1 VSLQITHYV
10 DSSILRQSAIEGIQ
24 DISEALGEV
33 TLVAKREA
41 LVALLTR
48 LRDDERFK
56 FNFLSDLSG
65 VDLGEF
71 ASPRFAVAYHL
82 YSLAHNHRLRVK
94 VFLEEDD
101 AKLPSV
107 TGIWKAAN
115 WQEREVFDFFGITFE
130 GHPDLRRI
138 LMPADYEGYP
148 LRKDFPMKGY

>member
-1 VSLQITHYV
+1 M
-10 DSSILRQSAIEGIQ
+10 LRQSAIAGIEE
-24 DISEALGEV
+24 ISEALGEV
-33 TLVAKREA
+33 TVVARRESLVE
-41 LVALLTR
+41 LLTR

-82 YSLAHNHRLRVK
+82 YSLPHNHRLRVK
-94 VFLEEDD
+94 VFVDEDD
-101 AKLPSV
+101 AKLPTV

-148 LRKDFPMKGY
+148 LRKDFPLKGY